1 MLDVQVNAVTPD
13 VIREVSGRFG
23 IVPRAFTQL
32 GRSQNLVLGIT
43 DEAILKLTDANY
55 RSLSDL
61 EAEAEFVR
69 FLSDKGFSV
78 CAAKPSAGGH
88 LFETVRANG
97 QTFYASVQKRAKG
110 CAVRRKDA
118 SAYNMDLF
126 RLLGVTMGR
135 MHAAMRDFRP
145 AHPRF
150 AYDTD
155 PAVQGGDLL
164 IEARCG
170 KAVANRYRTLGRSI
184 RALPRDA
191 SCYSM
196 VHYDLHYGNYYL
208 DGDRLSMFDF
218 DDCCYAHFMGDLIVG
233 VYAHLDAVM
242 DSCDPARIEREAF
255 LFLRPFLD
263 GYRSA
268 FPIDPHL
275 LAQFDL
281 FFRHRISLILLFL
294 VKAFEP
300 GDAEAAE
307 GIEEYSRI
315 LLADRFFT
323 FDPALL

>member
-170 KAVANRYRTLGRSI
+170 RQWR
-184 RALPRDA
+184 
-191 SCYSM
+191 
-196 VHYDLHYGNYYL
+196 
-208 DGDRLSMFDF
+208 
-218 DDCCYAHFMGDLIVG
+218 IVT
-233 VYAHLDAVM
+233 A
-242 DSCDPARIEREAF
+242 
-255 LFLRPFLD
+255 
-263 GYRSA
+263 RSA
-268 FPIDPHL
+268 AVYGRFHATPPATPWCITTCITGIIIWTATVCPC
-275 LAQFDL
+275 
-281 FFRHRISLILLFL
+281 SILTIA
-294 VKAFEP
+294 VTH
-300 GDAEAAE
+300 
-307 GIEEYSRI
+307 I
-315 LLADRFFT
+315 LWAI
-323 FDPALL
+323 